1 MDFNY
6 STQSNSSR
14 SRRTFNNGSHY
25 NLSSNTAN
33 SNQSIS
39 QVRPA
44 ERSIK
49 DQTTGHSITTFNSSQ
64 HSDSSYSISQVRP
77 AEKSIKTENAGQS
90 VRISNRSQF
99 SPLSTDSYQSVPHL
113 RPAEKSIKDQNAD
126 HSMRTSNYGSHLSS
140 LPTGSNQ
147 SISQVR
153 PSEKSMTYQSAGH
166 NGTLST
172 MSTDSYQSISQVH
185 PPEKST
191 RDQSAGKSTRT
202 FNRSSRLSTQSADY
216 QNEGWSVSKF
226 HDGSYNS
233 SHATD
238 AYYKGRPQEK
248 SIRYQSLSQV
258 HPVEKSNIMDHT
270 ALDHTTN
277 SHQSTYGVHSV
288 EKSVRFDRSAW
299 K

>member
-14 SRRTFNNGSHY
+14 SRRTFNNGAHS

-49 DQTTGHSITTFNSSQ
+49 DQTTGHSITTFNSS
-64 HSDSSYSISQVRP
+64 HPPDSSYSISHVRP
-77 AEKSIKTENAGQS
+77 AEKSIKTEIAGQS
-90 VRISNRSQF
+90 VRISNHSQY

-126 HSMRTSNYGSHLSS
+126 HSMRTSNYGSHHSS

-153 PSEKSMTYQSAGH
+153 PSEKSITYQSAGH
-166 NGTLST
+166 AFDNGY
-172 MSTDSYQSISQVH
+172 TDSNQSISQVH

-202 FNRSSRLSTQSADY
+202 FNRSSRVSSQSADY

-226 HDGSYNS
+226 QDGSYNS

-238 AYYKGRPQEK
+238 TYYKGRPQEK

-258 HPVEKSNIMDHT
+258 HPVEKSNIMEHT
-270 ALDHTTN
+270 ALDHATD
-277 SHQSTYGVHSV
+277 SYQSTYGVHSV